1 MTISENKTVP
11 NLLKRAM
18 DSQPV
23 PPHLETKLRA
33 SIRSFEPERK
43 PKFFS
48 NWMFAGI
55 GTAALAAVALFTSYS
70 LNHSYVQ
77 RTDAY
82 VAKLRTQVSKA
93 MGVGLGDHVHCAYF
107 RKYPVTPPTV
117 TKMQKD
123 LGPEYAAL
131 LDAVRANVPEEFR
144 VRLAHKCSYQG
155 RKFVHLV
162 LKNDERLMSVVVAT
176 KKGGEALSAEQLVPA
191 LVSAG
196 LPLYRQHAESFQIA
210 AFENSQHL
218 VYLISDLSG
227 EKNIQ
232 MLQAMAGGLKNALPK
247 L

>member
-1 MTISENKTVP
+1 MTMSENKPMP
-11 NLLKRAM
+11 NPLKRAM
-18 DSQPV
+18 NSQPV
-23 PPHLETKLRA
+23 PAHLETKVRA
-33 SIRSFEPERK
+33 SIRSLEPHKK
-43 PKFFS
+43 PRILG

-55 GTAALAAVALFTSYS
+55 GTAALAAVALFTFYS
-70 LNHSYVQ
+70 LNHNSVQ

-82 VAKLRTQVSKA
+82 VAKLRLQVSKV

-107 RKYPVTPPTV
+107 RKYPTTPPTV
-117 TKMQKD
+117 AKMQTD

-131 LDAVRANVPEEFR
+131 LDAVKANVPEEFR

-176 KKGGEALSAEQLVPA
+176 KKDGEALSAEHLVPA
-191 LVSAG
+191 LVRAG
-196 LPLYRQHAESFQIA
+196 VPLYQQRAESFQIA

-218 VYLISDLSG
+218 VYLISDLPG
-227 EKNIQ
+227 EKNME
-232 MLQAMAGGLKNALPK
+232 MLQAMTGGLKEALPK